1 MLDPF
6 SLPFVQHGLW
16 EILLLSAG
24 AGILGTWIVL
34 RGLAFYAHGVAA
46 ATFPGLVLAD
56 GLAFAAPLG
65 ALAAALLFAAAI
77 GRLAARDD
85 GRDGNDHGTLTAMV
99 LVGSLTVGVILASD
113 VFPAATNVNTLLF
126 GSLLVISDRDLVI
139 AGAVSVAV
147 VVATVVLGSRWLALG
162 FDRPG
167 ARALGVRAGLP
178 DAVLLVLIALVAVAA
193 LSAVGSLLAAAL
205 MVIPAASVRPW
216 ITRMLPWQL
225 ATVALTAVEGA
236 AGLWLSARTN
246 APPGATIAVLAGLVF
261 TISLIA
267 NTALR
272 RRRDRTDDRGGRR
285 RGKTA
290 ALAVLALAGLGIAGC
305 GSSSSGDSGGSGDR
319 IPVVATTTQ
328 LADIVRA
335 VGGDAVDVH
344 QILQPNTDPH
354 EYEPRPKDVVRTA
367 DAKLVFASGDGLDDW
382 IGDVVKQGGG
392 SPTRVDVGQRVP
404 TRLAGEGEHD
414 HEHGE
419 ADHEDEHGHDE
430 AAHEEEAGHDHG
442 DSAYDPHWWHDPS
455 NVAAAVPVIRDALA
469 KADPSATAE
478 IDARAEAYL
487 AKVEALDAGIE
498 RCIAAV
504 PKADRKLVTSH
515 DAFAYFAHR
524 YGIDVIGAVIPSQTT
539 QAQPS
544 AGAVAE
550 LAALVRK
557 ERVKAI
563 FPESS
568 VNPKLAEALAK
579 ETGATADLKLYG
591 DTLGPA
597 GSDGATYLGMEQH
610 NADAVVRG
618 FTGGKVGCRIAG
630 L

>member
-1 MLDPF
+1 MLEPF

-99 LVGSLTVGVILASD
+99 LVGSLTIGVILASD
-113 VFPAATNVNTLLF
+113 VFQAGTNVNALLF

-139 AGAVSVAV
+139 AGAVSLAV
-147 VVATVVLGSRWLALG
+147 IVATVLLGSRWLALG

-167 ARALGVRAGLP
+167 ARALGVRAGFP

-216 ITRMLPWQL
+216 ISRMLPWQL
-225 ATVALTAVEGA
+225 TTVALTAVEGT

-261 TISLIA
+261 TISLLTNA
-267 NTALR
+267 ALR
-272 RRRDRTDDRGGRR
+272 RRRDRTDDRGGRTLR

-305 GSSSSGDSGGSGDR
+305 GSSSSGASGDR

-328 LADIVRA
+328 LADIVRE

-367 DAKLVFASGDGLDDW
+367 DAKVVFSSGDGLDDW
-382 IGDVVKQGGG
+382 IGDVIKQGGG
-392 SPTRVDVGQRVP
+392 SPAQVVVGEHVP

-414 HEHGE
+414 H
-419 ADHEDEHGHDE
+419 DHEEAGHDE

-455 NVAAAVPVIRDALA
+455 NVAAAVPVIRDALV
-469 KADPSATAE
+469 KADPSATAA
-478 IDARAEAYL
+478 IDGRAEAYL
-487 AKVEALDAGIE
+487 AKVKTLDAGIE

-504 PKADRKLVTSH
+504 PKAERKLVTSH

-544 AGAVAE
+544 AGAVAD

-557 ERVKAI
+557 QHVKAI

-610 NADAVVRG
+610 NAEAVVRG